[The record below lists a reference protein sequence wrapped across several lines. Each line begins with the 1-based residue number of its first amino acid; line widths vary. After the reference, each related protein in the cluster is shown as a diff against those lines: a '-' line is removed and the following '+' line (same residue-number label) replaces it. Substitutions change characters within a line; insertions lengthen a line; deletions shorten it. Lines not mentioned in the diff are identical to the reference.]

1 MIDAADLAAVGVGD
15 ELPTISQQSTL
26 STSVMYAA
34 ASGDYNPLH
43 FDDSFA
49 SQVSPTGG
57 IIAHGM
63 YSMGLAS
70 RVLTAWAGGPERVL
84 AVDVRFTK
92 PFPLGS
98 TTTFGGTV
106 HAIDEQTITVKLW
119 AKNDATEQAVLRGT
133 GTVRR

>member
-1 MIDAADLAAVGVGD
+1 MTDLAAAQVGD

-43 FDDSFA
+43 FDESFA
-49 SQVSPTGG
+49 KHVSPTGG

-70 RVLTAWAGGPERVL
+70 RLLTAWAGGPEKVIDI
-84 AVDVRFTK
+84 DVRFTK

-106 HAIDEQTITVKLW
+106 SAINDDTVTVKLW
-119 AKNDATEQAVLRGT
+119 ARNDDTEQVVLRGS